1 MKRELK
7 IDAIKYNKNGFLLT
21 MDKDNWLLVNKAD
34 ILVKNSQT
42 GVEKIFH
49 FIEQSNNIKTFKTD
63 NGLVLIIRASNII

>member
-42 GVEKIFH
+42 GVITNQK
-49 FIEQSNNIKTFKTD
+49 
-63 NGLVLIIRASNII
+63 